1 MDLLII
7 SNYWHF
13 PSEKTSSRYH
23 SIATMA
29 VENGFNV
36 EVLTSSFYHT
46 KKKQRDINN
55 KYDCNYKYTLIAE
68 PAYKKNISIK
78 RLIGHHCF
86 KNNVISY
93 LKKRKKPDVIY
104 LFVPPTELG
113 KAVVKYAKK
122 HNIKI
127 IIDIL
132 DLWPEAFNMVIPKPL
147 SFMLYPMKKQAEYVY
162 KNANYI
168 VAVSENYL
176 NRAKR
181 HNISNGN
188 CKAVYIGIDLN
199 VFDNIAKKVAIKPNK
214 NKKIKL
220 VYIGMLGHSYDLISV
235 MDAIEELQKTGFN
248 DLEFVVMGD
257 GPLKEKFE
265 KYAMSKSLPVIF
277 KGRLSYEEMIN
288 ELISCDI
295 AINVL
300 NKQAA
305 QSIINKHADYLAAGL
320 PIINVQPDMEFNNLL
335 ASYNAGI
342 GYCNCCIADLANTI
356 KTLSN
361 DEQLRNEMKLNS
373 RKLAEEK
380 FNRNFTYQAI
390 IDLIT
395 ETNYENTSINI
406 NNESRGLQLTE

>member
-23 SIATMA
+23 SIAEMA
-29 VENGFNV
+29 VKNGIDV
-36 EVLTSSFYHT
+36 EVITSTFYHT
-46 KKKQRDINN
+46 KKAHRNTN
-55 KYDCNYKYTLIAE
+55 EKYDCNYKYTLVSE

-78 RLIGHHCF
+78 RITAHFSF
-86 KNNVISY
+86 KNNVINY
-93 LKKRKKPDVIY
+93 LKTRKKPDVIY
-104 LFVPPTELG
+104 LFVPPTGLG
-113 KAVVKYAKK
+113 KSVVKYAKR

-127 IIDIL
+127 VIDIL
-132 DLWPEAFNMVIPKPL
+132 DLWPEAFNMFIPKFL
-147 SFMLYPMKKQAEYVY
+147 SFMLYPMKKQANYIY
-162 KNANYI
+162 KNADNI
-168 VAVSENYL
+168 VAVSKNYL

-181 HNISNGN
+181 LNNNNCNG
-188 CKAVYIGIDLN
+188 KAVYIGIDLD
-199 VFDNIAKKVAIKPNK
+199 VFDNIAKKAPVKSN
-214 NKKIKL
+214 NYIKL

-235 MDAIEELQKTGFN
+235 MDAINELRKRGFN
-248 DLEFVVMGD
+248 NLEFIVMGD

-265 KYAMSKSLPVIF
+265 KYAQSMNLPVIF

-288 ELISCDI
+288 ELINCDI
-295 AINVL
+295 ATNVL

-320 PIINVQPDMEFNNLL
+320 PIINVQPDMEFNDLL
-335 ASYNAGI
+335 ASYKAGI
-342 GYCNCCIADLANTI
+342 GYSNCSVSDLAKAI
-356 KTLSN
+356 KTIST

-390 IDLIT
+390 IDIIT
-395 ETNYENTSINI
+395 ETNNENTSINT
-406 NNESRGLQLTE
+406 NNDKKELQFTK